1 MFLILFKALISI
13 ASFLVAHSF
22 WPSIY
27 HWGMQSEMEKHF
39 CHCLLPP
46 SCFRLSIYTSICPRR
61 RTEVYK
67 RFTVKLK
74 GYPNSLGSIKRKKI
88 SKQKS
93 IWMAWVY
100 RKVFKFCISHRILLP
115 FKFTLLLAT
124 LIDSLISFTIT
135 FWWFIVHTIVNFI
148 NVFIPLTFKLITR
161 IEEKF

>member
-1 MFLILFKALISI
+1 
-13 ASFLVAHSF
+13 
-22 WPSIY
+22 
-27 HWGMQSEMEKHF
+27 MEKHF

-46 SCFRLSIYTSICPRR
+46 SCFRLSIYISICPRR

-74 GYPNSLGSIKRKKI
+74 CYPNSLGSIKTKKI

-93 IWMAWVY
+93 IWMVWVC

-135 FWWFIVHTIVNFI
+135 FWWFIVHTIVNLI
-148 NVFIPLTFKLITR
+148 NVELKKSFNCLIKLSKEQYELLFELMRSFNAKESQIQPKCITIIPKMGLW
-161 IEEKF
+161 